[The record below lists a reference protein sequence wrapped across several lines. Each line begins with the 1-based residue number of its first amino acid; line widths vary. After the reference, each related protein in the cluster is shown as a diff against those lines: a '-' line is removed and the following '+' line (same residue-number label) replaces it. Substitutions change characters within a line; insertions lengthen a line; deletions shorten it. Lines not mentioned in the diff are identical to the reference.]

1 MIILYSNIDRGAG
14 YMIIQK
20 IKQFMYGRYG
30 GDQLSLAIFALG
42 FLFYIVY
49 VITRLWPFYIL
60 SLIIYGIDVYRSLSK
75 NIPKRQSENVKF
87 LQFVWKI
94 KNFRANLKCDFEEM
108 KTYKHFK
115 CPSCGQKI
123 RIPRG
128 RGKVEIHCPKCSNN
142 FIKKV

>member
-1 MIILYSNIDRGAG
+1 MIILYCNICKGAG

-49 VITRLWPFYIL
+49 VITRFWPLYIL

-94 KNFRANLKCDFEEM
+94 KNFWANLKCDLEEK

-128 RGKVEIHCPKCSNN
+128 RGKVEIRCPKCSNS
-142 FIKKV
+142 FVRKV

>member
-1 MIILYSNIDRGAG
+1 MSIEITEENIG
-14 YMIIQK
+14 MIIQK

-30 GDQLSLAIFALG
+30 GDQLSLAIFAVGL
-42 FLFYIVY
+42 LFYIAY
-49 VITRLWPFYIL
+49 VITRFWPLYIL
-60 SLIIYGIDVYRSLSK
+60 SLIIYGIDIYRCLSK
-75 NIPKRQSENVKF
+75 NIPKRQSENMKF
-87 LQFVWKI
+87 MQFVWKL
-94 KNFRANLKCDFEEM
+94 KNFWTGLKCDFEER

-128 RGKVEIHCPKCSNN
+128 RGKVEIRCPKCSKS